1 MLNKMYLKNVQAKRS
16 LVSLTP
22 LIDVVFIL
30 LIFFMLASNFVD
42 WQFIEFNI
50 GESEEVTID
59 HKSTSV
65 ITLKSNN
72 EHYLNDVKME
82 LNSIIEIVRERCRR
96 NINHPV
102 IIRPS
107 EHASLQSLVTVLDE
121 INEFAD
127 ENVSLAR
134 GEK

>member
-1 MLNKMYLKNVQAKRS
+1 MQLKYIQPKRS

-42 WQFIEFNI
+42 WQFIEFSI

-65 ITLKSNN
+65 INLKLNGAY
-72 EHYLNDVKME
+72 YLNDTKME
-82 LNSIIEIVRERCRR
+82 LNSIIEIVRERCRI
-96 NINHPV
+96 NTNHPV
-102 IIRPS
+102 IIQLD
-107 EHASLQSLVTVLDE
+107 EHVSLQSLVTVLDE
-121 INEFAD
+121 INEFAN

-134 GEK
+134 EKK

>member
-1 MLNKMYLKNVQAKRS
+1 MQLKYVQPKRS

-42 WQFIEFNI
+42 WQFIEFSI
-50 GESEEVTID
+50 GESEEVTVD

-65 ITLKSNN
+65 ITLKSSN
-72 EHYLNDVKME
+72 EYYLNEIKME
-82 LNSIIEIVRERCRR
+82 LDTIIEIVREHCRK
-96 NINHPV
+96 NINHP
-102 IIRPS
+102 IIIQLD
-107 EHASLQSLVTVLDE
+107 ELASLQSLVTVLDE
-121 INEFAD
+121 INEFAS

-134 GEK
+134 GTK

>member
-1 MLNKMYLKNVQAKRS
+1 MHFKYVQSKRS

-42 WQFIEFNI
+42 WQFIEFSI

-59 HKSTSV
+59 YKSTSV
-65 ITLKSNN
+65 ITLKPND
-72 EHYLNDVKME
+72 EYYLNDIKME
-82 LNSIIEIVRERCRR
+82 LNSIVEIVRERCRK

-102 IIRPS
+102 IIQPD
-107 EHASLQSLVTVLDE
+107 EQASLQSLVTVLDE
-121 INEFAD
+121 INEFAN

-134 GEK
+134 GKR

>member
-1 MLNKMYLKNVQAKRS
+1 MHFKYIQPKRS

-42 WQFIEFNI
+42 WQFIEFSI

-65 ITLKSNN
+65 ITLESNDKY
-72 EHYLNDVKME
+72 YLNDIKME
-82 LNSIIEIVRERCRR
+82 LNSIVEIVRERCRK

-102 IIRPS
+102 IIQPD
-107 EHASLQSLVTVLDE
+107 EQASLQSLVTMLDE
-121 INEFAD
+121 INEFAN

-134 GEK
+134 GKR